1 MAQFVTAW
9 GSCMG
14 QTVTIFEDIRV
25 TFLFDSFFVLNFY
38 ILTLYGQ
45 YEIFPPNEVR
55 AFQEMEDYE

>member
-1 MAQFVTAW
+1 
-9 GSCMG
+9 MG
-14 QTVTIFEDIRV
+14 QKVTIFEDIRV
-25 TFLFDSFFVLNFY
+25 TFLFDSFFVLNFD